1 MIKKL
6 AKNIVQ
12 TARQL
17 SKERQFLHSTAWL
30 PGLLTA
36 TPGCILDNSNES
48 NHFEK
53 LQTKNWLST
62 F

>member
-1 MIKKL
+1 MIKTL

-48 NHFEK
+48 NHFEN
-53 LQTKNWLST
+53 L
-62 F
+62 